1 MRTPDQQIWLDY
13 TLGRNTRV
21 RPVRD
26 VTEPAAASTFL
37 FGAHGSAHGIAAGR
51 FAGRCLLPRDFA
63 AARGGRRRTARFA
76 QSSRPSTTVIRT
88 RSAWPRVLEISMHG
102 SSPQEGEILTESIH
116 RAICLAEIAAR
127 HRSRR
132 AVAGCLAAT
141 LVLTAGRA
149 PAAQEALISARD
161 LYKAARYEE
170 ALVQLNTLEGSTRV
184 ASESRSA
191 EQYRALCLLAL
202 GRTAEAERAIE
213 AVVTA
218 APSFRP
224 SEAEESP
231 RIRSAFS
238 DVRRRL
244 LPGIIQEKYAQAKAA
259 FDRHDSVA
267 ARAGFGHVLDLLAD
281 SDVAPAA
288 EKPPLSELR
297 TLAAG
302 FRDLSARAAPLQSTS
317 PLPAAIPPSV
327 GAAAPRRLPG
337 AMTAVEKDAARQPSP
352 ERVYGIEDA
361 DVVPPT
367 VVRQSWAALADVFAV
382 RTGIITIVIDATGAV
397 ESATMTAPV
406 NPIYDRLALSTAKGW
421 RYRPATVAGAPVKFR
436 KVILLDLKT
445 TR

>member
-1 MRTPDQQIWLDY
+1 
-13 TLGRNTRV
+13 
-21 RPVRD
+21 
-26 VTEPAAASTFL
+26 
-37 FGAHGSAHGIAAGR
+37 
-51 FAGRCLLPRDFA
+51 
-63 AARGGRRRTARFA
+63 
-76 QSSRPSTTVIRT
+76 
-88 RSAWPRVLEISMHG
+88 
-102 SSPQEGEILTESIH
+102 LTESIH

-259 FDRHDSVA
+259 FDRRNSVA
-267 ARAGFGHVLDLLAD
+267 ARAGFGLVLDLLAD

-302 FRDLSARAAPLQSTS
+302 FRDLSARAPLQSTS

-337 AMTAVEKDAARQPSP
+337 ATTAVEKDAARQPSP

-382 RTGIITIVIDATGAV
+382 RTGIITIVVDTTGAV

-406 NPIYDRLALSTAKGW
+406 NPIYDRLALSMAKGW